1 MKPTPKN
8 NTLKM
13 SIVLFVAAFLMSLAT
28 PMMTQAQTP
37 IQINNPLGSTSGT
50 VGDIV
55 DKILEFLLQV
65 GVPIAVLMY
74 VWAGFLF
81 LTSGGNEKKV
91 NTAKQAVIWTSV
103 GLAVLIISNGLVE
116 VVKSILVI

>member
-1 MKPTPKN
+1 
-8 NTLKM
+8 M

-28 PMMTQAQTP
+28 PMMTRAQTP